1 MNEPSRKT
9 PFDRN
14 ALETSPFRNPGTNP
28 PSRLES
34 RFCGV
39 EFAMRKS
46 NWTPSIVPNGC
57 DQSVY
62 LVMDDFGRLGRVWRE
77 ADVEYTNFE
86 TVVLDLLEGQCEH
99 PIRVVCFN
107 SAEQWSQDV
116 SVDVARELRRLGFFF
131 FRNP

>member
-1 MNEPSRKT
+1 
-9 PFDRN
+9 
-14 ALETSPFRNPGTNP
+14 
-28 PSRLES
+28 
-34 RFCGV
+34 
-39 EFAMRKS
+39 MRKS

-116 SVDVARELRRLGFFF
+116 WSTSPGSCGDLVSFSSGILSVSV
-131 FRNP
+131 